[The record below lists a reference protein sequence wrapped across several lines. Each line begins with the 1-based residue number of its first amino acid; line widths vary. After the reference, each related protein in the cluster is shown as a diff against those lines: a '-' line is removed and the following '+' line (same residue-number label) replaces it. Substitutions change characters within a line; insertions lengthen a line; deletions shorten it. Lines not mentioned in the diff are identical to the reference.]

1 MDPSPTAFIPKPLR
15 IIVIGAGLKC
25 DVFIL
30 ATGRLNNWKL
40 PDIEGLNKFQGS
52 VIHTADWQSGLDYRG
67 KDIAV
72 IGNGASSTQCL
83 AKLSKDAKSIGNF
96 IRGPTYL
103 VPHVFSYN
111 GEPQV
116 NYSKDTIE
124 EFENN
129 PSSYLRFRQQL
140 EQKLAHSFKG
150 LWAESK
156 AAEEFTQTAK
166 QHMIKKIEDPH
177 ALEALLPTD
186 YKAGCRRFTPAD
198 MYMEALNQ
206 SNVELISTPIKLMEG
221 DAIITSDGKRRT
233 YDIIV
238 CGTGFEPYTPRFPI
252 KGRGAADLSELWSM
266 DGGYESYLA
275 ATVAGFPN
283 FFDKLSNGKVIVP
296 WPGTMLHYYTATKI
310 VRWEDYDMEFE
321 DKKQKFASFGNA
333 TSRRLLTT
341 DHLHLDNRRSGGCK
355 VFSELTDATSGLAYL
370 RTFSRCSL
378 TDKPELMEL
387 FDQWLTYAT
396 EKIENESEKH
406 KLIKAQLVA
415 AKDEIKSQG
424 VIISGLFRERHS
436 VQITPDDSA
445 LVLTLRET
453 IEDLKKK
460 EARMSHPIEKLST
473 KLADRKPQTY
483 TIFPNSLKSTSS
495 LDQRSSRHT
504 ASTNSLS
511 PSDRLSYQSIPSSS
525 TSIRSESRRSQNYR
539 SESEPKRISREAAK
553 ECLPQDESHVTQ
565 VLRKQLQAER
575 ELILALEEAVTDLE
589 ANVKELLS
597 ECDHWKQQSTQLQT
611 KVDEYKR
618 MYTASC

>member
-1 MDPSPTAFIPKPLR
+1 MYAEASEILDYLKATVTKFNLRQYIQFNTTCTGASWDERHSEWHVTLQKSGIPDKEIR
-15 IIVIGAGLKC
+15 VKC

-103 VPHVFSYN
+103 VPHVFSHN

-129 PSSYLRFRQQL
+129 PSSYLQFRQQL

-177 ALEALLPTD
+177 ALEALLPTN

-206 SNVELISTPIKLMEG
+206 SNVELISTPIKLVEG
-221 DAIITSDGKRRT
+221 DAIITSDDKRRT

-252 KGRGAADLSELWSM
+252 KGRGAADLSDLWSM

-283 FFDKLSNGKVIVP
+283 FFVFNPPMCPVNGSAYPGIERASDYMIRVIDRLQTDCLKSVCVKQSAQDAFNQWAQSRMHEMVWTGPCSSWYKTSNGKVIVP
-296 WPGTMLHYYTATKI
+296 WPGTMLHYYAATKI
-310 VRWEDYDMEFE
+310 VRWEDYDIEFE
-321 DKKQKFASFGNA
+321 DKKQRFASFGN
-333 TSRRLLTT
+333 
-341 DHLHLDNRRSGGCK
+341 G
-355 VFSELTDATSGLAYL
+355 
-370 RTFSRCSL
+370 
-378 TDKPELMEL
+378 
-387 FDQWLTYAT
+387 
-396 EKIENESEKH
+396 I
-406 KLIKAQLVA
+406 
-415 AKDEIKSQG
+415 
-424 VIISGLFRERHS
+424 
-436 VQITPDDSA
+436 
-445 LVLTLRET
+445 T
-453 IEDLKKK
+453 IEGFNP
-460 EARMSHPIEKLST
+460 ENIPWI
-473 KLADRKPQTY
+473 Y
-483 TIFPNSLKSTSS
+483 TT
-495 LDQRSSRHT
+495 
-504 ASTNSLS
+504 
-511 PSDRLSYQSIPSSS
+511 
-525 TSIRSESRRSQNYR
+525 
-539 SESEPKRISREAAK
+539 
-553 ECLPQDESHVTQ
+553 
-565 VLRKQLQAER
+565 
-575 ELILALEEAVTDLE
+575 
-589 ANVKELLS
+589 
-597 ECDHWKQQSTQLQT
+597 
-611 KVDEYKR
+611 
-618 MYTASC
+618 

>member
-15 IIVIGAGLKC
+15 IIVIGAGISGIQCLKDVTTRLQNVSITAYDKNSQEGGTWAENRYPGCSCDIPSHAYQYSWNPNPRWSRLYAEASEILDYLKATVTKFNLRQYIQFNTTCTGASWDERHSEWHVTLQKSGIPEKEIRLKC

-40 PDIEGLNKFQGS
+40 PDIEGLNKFQES

-252 KGRGAADLSELWSM
+252 KGRGVADLSELWSM

-283 FFDKLSNGKVIVP
+283 FFVITSFTKHWYQQGLKQYNTDKLSNGKVIVP

-321 DKKQKFASFGNA
+321 DKKQKFASFGNDKIDDFGVEEQVA
-333 TSRRLLTT
+333 DTLALQDLLDVNQFLLMSRS
-341 DHLHLDNRRSGGCK
+341 HGGW
-355 VFSELTDATSGLAYL
+355 VGLELA
-370 RTFSRCSL
+370 
-378 TDKPELMEL
+378 
-387 FDQWLTYAT
+387 
-396 EKIENESEKH
+396 
-406 KLIKAQLVA
+406 
-415 AKDEIKSQG
+415 
-424 VIISGLFRERHS
+424 
-436 VQITPDDSA
+436 
-445 LVLTLRET
+445 
-453 IEDLKKK
+453 
-460 EARMSHPIEKLST
+460 ARMGKERVKGLLMIDQIGIT
-473 KLADRKPQTY
+473 MR
-483 TIFPNSLKSTSS
+483 IGFPFTSPVEPTTLK
-495 LDQRSSRHT
+495 
-504 ASTNSLS
+504 
-511 PSDRLSYQSIPSSS
+511 
-525 TSIRSESRRSQNYR
+525 
-539 SESEPKRISREAAK
+539 
-553 ECLPQDESHVTQ
+553 
-565 VLRKQLQAER
+565 
-575 ELILALEEAVTDLE
+575 
-589 ANVKELLS
+589 
-597 ECDHWKQQSTQLQT
+597 
-611 KVDEYKR
+611 
-618 MYTASC
+618 

>member
-1 MDPSPTAFIPKPLR
+1 MDPSPTAFIPKPFR
-15 IIVIGAGLKC
+15 IIVIGAGISGIQCLKDVTTRLQNVSITAYDKNSQEGGTWAENRYPGCSCDIPSHAYQYSWNPNPRWSRLYAEASEILDYLKATVTKFNLRQYIQFNTTCTGASWDERHSEWHVTLQKSGIPDKEIRVKC

-40 PDIEGLNKFQGS
+40 PDIEGLNMFQGS

-103 VPHVFSYN
+103 VPHVFSHN

-129 PSSYLRFRQQL
+129 PSSYLQFRQQL

-206 SNVELISTPIKLMEG
+206 SNVELISTPIKLVEG

-252 KGRGAADLSELWSM
+252 KGRGAADLSDLWSM

-283 FFDKLSNGKVIVP
+283 FFVFNPPMCPVNGSAYPGIERASDYMIRVIDRLQTDCLKSVCVKQSAQDAFNQWAQSRMHEMVWTGPCSSWYKTSNGKVIVP
-296 WPGTMLHYYTATKI
+296 WPGTMLHYYAATKI
-310 VRWEDYDMEFE
+310 VRWEDYDIEFE
-321 DKKQKFASFGNA
+321 DKKQRFASFGN
-333 TSRRLLTT
+333 
-341 DHLHLDNRRSGGCK
+341 G
-355 VFSELTDATSGLAYL
+355 
-370 RTFSRCSL
+370 
-378 TDKPELMEL
+378 
-387 FDQWLTYAT
+387 
-396 EKIENESEKH
+396 I
-406 KLIKAQLVA
+406 
-415 AKDEIKSQG
+415 
-424 VIISGLFRERHS
+424 
-436 VQITPDDSA
+436 
-445 LVLTLRET
+445 T
-453 IEDLKKK
+453 IEGFDP
-460 EARMSHPIEKLST
+460 ENIPWI
-473 KLADRKPQTY
+473 Y
-483 TIFPNSLKSTSS
+483 TT
-495 LDQRSSRHT
+495 
-504 ASTNSLS
+504 
-511 PSDRLSYQSIPSSS
+511 
-525 TSIRSESRRSQNYR
+525 
-539 SESEPKRISREAAK
+539 
-553 ECLPQDESHVTQ
+553 
-565 VLRKQLQAER
+565 
-575 ELILALEEAVTDLE
+575 
-589 ANVKELLS
+589 
-597 ECDHWKQQSTQLQT
+597 
-611 KVDEYKR
+611 
-618 MYTASC
+618 

>member
-15 IIVIGAGLKC
+15 IIVIGAGVKC

-52 VIHTADWQSGLDYRG
+52 VIHTADWQSGLDYR
-67 KDIAV
+67 
-72 IGNGASSTQCL
+72 

-103 VPHVFSYN
+103 VPHVFSHN

-129 PSSYLRFRQQL
+129 PSSYLQFRQQL

-177 ALEALLPTD
+177 ALEALLPTN

-206 SNVELISTPIKLMEG
+206 SNVELISTPIKLVEG
-221 DAIITSDGKRRT
+221 DAIITSDDKRRT

-252 KGRGAADLSELWSM
+252 KGRGAADLSDLWSM

-283 FFDKLSNGKVIVP
+283 FFVFNPPMCPVNGSAY
-296 WPGTMLHYYTATKI
+296 PGIERAS
-310 VRWEDYDMEFE
+310 DYM
-321 DKKQKFASFGNA
+321 
-333 TSRRLLTT
+333 
-341 DHLHLDNRRSGGCK
+341 
-355 VFSELTDATSGLAYL
+355 
-370 RTFSRCSL
+370 
-378 TDKPELMEL
+378 
-387 FDQWLTYAT
+387 
-396 EKIENESEKH
+396 
-406 KLIKAQLVA
+406 
-415 AKDEIKSQG
+415 
-424 VIISGLFRERHS
+424 
-436 VQITPDDSA
+436 
-445 LVLTLRET
+445 
-453 IEDLKKK
+453 
-460 EARMSHPIEKLST
+460 
-473 KLADRKPQTY
+473 
-483 TIFPNSLKSTSS
+483 
-495 LDQRSSRHT
+495 
-504 ASTNSLS
+504 
-511 PSDRLSYQSIPSSS
+511 
-525 TSIRSESRRSQNYR
+525 IRSAQDAFNQWAQSRMHEMVWTGPCSSWY
-539 SESEPKRISREAAK
+539 
-553 ECLPQDESHVTQ
+553 L
-565 VLRKQLQAER
+565 
-575 ELILALEEAVTDLE
+575 
-589 ANVKELLS
+589 
-597 ECDHWKQQSTQLQT
+597 
-611 KVDEYKR
+611 
-618 MYTASC
+618 

>member
-252 KGRGAADLSELWSM
+252 KGRGVADLSELWSM

-283 FFDKLSNGKVIVP
+283 FFDKI
-296 WPGTMLHYYTATKI
+296 
-310 VRWEDYDMEFE
+310 DD
-321 DKKQKFASFGNA
+321 FGVEEQVADTLALQDLLDVNQFLLM
-333 TSRRLLTT
+333 SRS
-341 DHLHLDNRRSGGCK
+341 HGGW
-355 VFSELTDATSGLAYL
+355 VGLELA
-370 RTFSRCSL
+370 
-378 TDKPELMEL
+378 
-387 FDQWLTYAT
+387 
-396 EKIENESEKH
+396 
-406 KLIKAQLVA
+406 
-415 AKDEIKSQG
+415 
-424 VIISGLFRERHS
+424 
-436 VQITPDDSA
+436 
-445 LVLTLRET
+445 
-453 IEDLKKK
+453 
-460 EARMSHPIEKLST
+460 ARMGKERVKGLLMIDQIGIT
-473 KLADRKPQTY
+473 MR
-483 TIFPNSLKSTSS
+483 IGFPFTSPVEPTTLK
-495 LDQRSSRHT
+495 
-504 ASTNSLS
+504 
-511 PSDRLSYQSIPSSS
+511 
-525 TSIRSESRRSQNYR
+525 
-539 SESEPKRISREAAK
+539 
-553 ECLPQDESHVTQ
+553 
-565 VLRKQLQAER
+565 
-575 ELILALEEAVTDLE
+575 
-589 ANVKELLS
+589 
-597 ECDHWKQQSTQLQT
+597 
-611 KVDEYKR
+611 
-618 MYTASC
+618 

>member
-15 IIVIGAGLKC
+15 IIVIGAGQEGGTWAENRYPGCSCDIPSHAYQYSWNPNPRWSRLYAEASEILDYLKATVTKSNLRQYIQFNTTCTGASWDERHSEWHVTLQKGGIPDKEIRVKC

-83 AKLSKDAKSIGNF
+83 AKLSKDARSIGNF

-156 AAEEFTQTAK
+156 AAEEFTQTLK

-206 SNVELISTPIKLMEG
+206 SNVELISTPIKLVEG

-252 KGRGAADLSELWSM
+252 KGRGTADLSELWSM

-283 FFDKLSNGKVIVP
+283 FFVFNPPMCPVNGSAYPGIERASDYMIRSAQEALNQWAQSRMHEMVWTGPCSSWYKTSNGKVIVP
-296 WPGTMLHYYTATKI
+296 WPGTMLHYYAATKI

-321 DKKQKFASFGNA
+321 DKKQKFTSFGNE
-333 TSRRLLTT
+333 
-341 DHLHLDNRRSGGCK
+341 H
-355 VFSELTDATSGLAYL
+355 F
-370 RTFSRCSL
+370 
-378 TDKPELMEL
+378 
-387 FDQWLTYAT
+387 
-396 EKIENESEKH
+396 
-406 KLIKAQLVA
+406 
-415 AKDEIKSQG
+415 
-424 VIISGLFRERHS
+424 
-436 VQITPDDSA
+436 
-445 LVLTLRET
+445 
-453 IEDLKKK
+453 
-460 EARMSHPIEKLST
+460 
-473 KLADRKPQTY
+473 
-483 TIFPNSLKSTSS
+483 
-495 LDQRSSRHT
+495 
-504 ASTNSLS
+504 
-511 PSDRLSYQSIPSSS
+511 
-525 TSIRSESRRSQNYR
+525 
-539 SESEPKRISREAAK
+539 
-553 ECLPQDESHVTQ
+553 
-565 VLRKQLQAER
+565 
-575 ELILALEEAVTDLE
+575 
-589 ANVKELLS
+589 
-597 ECDHWKQQSTQLQT
+597 
-611 KVDEYKR
+611 
-618 MYTASC
+618 